1 MSQNLFTYRI
11 QTSGKQSLT
20 NIDVYL
26 EDALAKS
33 GVKDGILVVFC
44 PHTTAAITINE
55 NADPDVQKD
64 LNWGY
69 TDTFPNKGSYR
80 HVEGN
85 SDAHIKSSLT
95 GAGETII
102 LTEGKMLLGTW
113 QSIYF
118 WDYDGPRNRKFHVKI
133 IAG

>member
-26 EDALAKS
+26 EDAMTKS

-64 LNWGY
+64 M
-69 TDTFPNKGSYR
+69 KGRYPKHPWPDDPASAAATVR
-80 HVEGN
+80 TKAA
-85 SDAHIKSSLT
+85 DA
-95 GAGETII
+95 
-102 LTEGKMLLGTW
+102 
-113 QSIYF
+113 
-118 WDYDGPRNRKFHVKI
+118 RRR
-133 IAG
+133 

>member
-33 GVKDGILVVFC
+33 GVKDGIMVVFC

-64 LNWGY
+64 MNWGY

-102 LTEGKMLLGTW
+102 VTEGKMLMST
-113 QSIYF
+113 
-118 WDYDGPRNRKFHVKI
+118 
-133 IAG
+133 

>member
-26 EDALAKS
+26 EDALTKS

-44 PHTTAAITINE
+44 PHTTAATTMTE
-55 NADPDVQKD
+55 YADPDVQKD
-64 LNWGY
+64 MNWGY
-69 TDTFPNKGSYR
+69 TGTFPNKGSYR
-80 HVEGN
+80 HSEGN

-95 GAGETII
+95 GVSETII
-102 LTEGKMLLGTW
+102 VTEGRMLLGTW

-118 WDYDGPRNRKFHVKI
+118 SDYDGPRNRKFHVKI

>member
-1 MSQNLFTYRI
+1 MKTQIFTLKTERQGYYDITRTVREAVRESGI
-11 QTSGKQSLT
+11 QSG
-20 NIDVYL
+20 I
-26 EDALAKS
+26 A
-33 GVKDGILVVFC
+33 VVFC
-44 PHTTAAITINE
+44 PHTTGAITINE

-95 GAGETII
+95 GVSETII
-102 LTEGKMLLGTW
+102 VTEGRMLLGTW

-133 IAG
+133 ITG

>member
-33 GVKDGILVVFC
+33 GVKDGIMIVFC

-64 LNWGY
+64 MNWGY

-80 HVEGN
+80 HV
-85 SDAHIKSSLT
+85 
-95 GAGETII
+95 
-102 LTEGKMLLGTW
+102 
-113 QSIYF
+113 
-118 WDYDGPRNRKFHVKI
+118 
-133 IAG
+133 

>member
-26 EDALAKS
+26 EDALTKS

-55 NADPDVQKD
+55 RRQLRRPHQILSDGCQRNDHCDGRTDAVGD
-64 LNWGY
+64 LAKHL
-69 TDTFPNKGSYR
+69 F
-80 HVEGN
+80 
-85 SDAHIKSSLT
+85 
-95 GAGETII
+95 
-102 LTEGKMLLGTW
+102 LGL
-113 QSIYF
+113 
-118 WDYDGPRNRKFHVKI
+118 
-133 IAG
+133 

>member
-1 MSQNLFTYRI
+1 MITEYEIDTPREGLVDVTDMAARAVRS
-11 QTSGKQSLT
+11 SGISDGLCL
-20 NIDVYL
+20 VY
-26 EDALAKS
+26 
-33 GVKDGILVVFC
+33 C
-44 PHTTAAITINE
+44 PHTTAGITINE

-64 LNWGY
+64 MNWGY

-80 HVEGN
+80 HSEGN

-95 GAGETII
+95 GVSETII
-102 LTEGKMLLGTW
+102 VTEGRMLLGTW